1 MNIDWIALTFN
12 AACIILGFLFYN
24 LIVPISNQWLDEH
37 LESEFKAIIKDS
49 VKYAEQKFT
58 EATGKSKK
66 ELVTELAK
74 DAIKRCG
81 LEISDTYLDT
91 LIESTV
97 FTVKKIEVQN
107 DSKEQN

>member
-1 MNIDWIALTFN
+1 MNIDWISLLFD
-12 AACIILGFLFYN
+12 AAGIIIGFLFYN
-24 LIVPISNQWLDEH
+24 IIKPVANQWLDEH
-37 LESEFKAIIKDS
+37 LESEFKTIIKDS

-66 ELVTELAK
+66 EIVTDIAK
-74 DAIKRCG
+74 DAIEKCG

-97 FTVKKIEVQN
+97 FTVKKIEVN
-107 DSKEQN
+107 NTEKIGD